1 MRLSIVIPAYNEAG
15 NIRETIDEL
24 KRNISQCK
32 SVKDIEVI
40 VVDDHSSDS
49 TFQAVALMKDRKI
62 KCIRLS
68 RRSGSH
74 TALRAGLLNAT
85 GDAVLAVSA
94 DGQENP
100 AVFNLM
106 LQKIQEGKHVVWGV
120 RRKREENIFSK
131 FFAFVAY
138 QLITMFIESDIS
150 REVLSNTDFFLI
162 SRKVVDAVNQFKER
176 NTSLFGLI
184 IWLGFSQDFVVYDRR
199 TRRNEKSKW
208 SFRSK
213 VRAAVS
219 WIVAFSGI
227 PLKLISLLG
236 IMTAL
241 LGFAYALFII
251 IYASLGYTPPGW
263 AEPVILILVLGG
275 IQMVM
280 LGLMGEYLWRNLDE
294 TRNRPLY
301 FVEDMTGED

>member
-1 MRLSIVIPAYNEAG
+1 MRLSVVIPAYNEAG
-15 NIRETIDEL
+15 NIVATLAEL
-24 KRNISQCK
+24 KQNIAQCK
-32 SVKDIEVI
+32 LVKDLEIIVI
-40 VVDDHSSDS
+40 DDHSSDS
-49 TFQAVALMKDRKI
+49 TFDTVRSLKDKKT

-74 TALRAGLLNAT
+74 TALRAGLLHAA
-85 GDAVLAVSA
+85 GDVVLAISA

-100 AVFNLM
+100 DVFNSM
-106 LQKIQEGKHVVWGV
+106 LLKIKEGKHVVWGV
-120 RRKREENIFSK
+120 RRKREENVFSK
-131 FFAFVAY
+131 FFAFIAY
-138 QLITMFIESDIS
+138 QLITMFIESDVS

-184 IWLGFSQDFVVYDRR
+184 IWLGFKQDFVVYDRR
-199 TRRNEKSKW
+199 IRRNEESKW

-275 IQMVM
+275 VQMVM

-301 FVEDMTGED
+301 FVEDMTGEE